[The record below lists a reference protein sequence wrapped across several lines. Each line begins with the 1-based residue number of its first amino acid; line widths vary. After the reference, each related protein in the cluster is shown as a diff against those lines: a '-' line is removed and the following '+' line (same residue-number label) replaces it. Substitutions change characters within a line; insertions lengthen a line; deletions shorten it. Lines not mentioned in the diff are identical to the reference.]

1 MMIMMKIVFFEVVVQ
16 YLKNLCSLNNYLAF
30 LPERMKFKNAEKLV
44 KNLDDKTKTP
54 YTYKTFK
61 PSINS

>member
-1 MMIMMKIVFFEVVVQ
+1 MIMMKIVFFEVVVQ

-44 KNLDDKTKTP
+44 KNLDDKTK
-54 YTYKTFK
+54 
-61 PSINS
+61 I